1 MKTINELLKKLNKKI
16 EIENLEDLEKTISQI
31 KLKEVSRNEKIFVLE
46 KIKESYKN
54 YIGKISYLV
63 KRNKRNKNRN
73 EIEKEDIILSDIE
86 TKVKNILNINK
97 NKIEIFDNIKKLKEE
112 TEKEK
117 KYYLNFEKI
126 EIIESVDQSKYL
138 EKALNNKKDS
148 YFQLIY
154 EKEEKFKY
162 FLNFLSKNNL
172 WFILI
177 LYFFYNFSI
186 INFYNIIEKK
196 FIEKEKI
203 EFLIHIYNKFL
214 FIFSLFELL
223 SILIMIISFSIAKL
237 YYGLF
242 IFNFCVLFFYIEQF
256 IYKEI
261 KNKYLL
267 VFLFSN
273 FFNFWIQN
281 KYLLLQGK
289 DFLNYN
295 AFFSV
300 IDFCNFLFEFIIID
314 CNKLNEKKLKIISI
328 IISSIN
334 QIFLLIA
341 LIYDLYKG
349 CKIKKISI
357 SKKMF
362 GIDFN

>member
-1 MKTINELLKKLNKKI
+1 MIIEKLK
-16 EIENLEDLEKTISQI
+16 EKTI
-31 KLKEVSRNEKIFVLE
+31 LKE
-46 KIKESYKN
+46 
-54 YIGKISYLV
+54 
-63 KRNKRNKNRN
+63 NKY
-73 EIEKEDIILSDIE
+73 
-86 TKVKNILNINK
+86 
-97 NKIEIFDNIKKLKEE
+97 
-112 TEKEK
+112 
-117 KYYLNFEKI
+117 YYLNSEKI
-126 EIIESVDQSKYL
+126 EILESVDQSKYL

-154 EKEEKFKY
+154 EKEEIFKY

-196 FIEKEKI
+196 IIEKQKI
-203 EFLIHIYNKFL
+203 EFLIHNYNTFL
-214 FIFSLFELL
+214 FYFALFEFI
-223 SILIMIISFSIAKL
+223 SIIPMMIISFSIL
-237 YYGLF
+237 YFGLF

-261 KNKYLL
+261 KNKTLL
-267 VFLFSN
+267 IFLFSN

-281 KYLLLQGK
+281 KYSLFQGK
-289 DFLNYN
+289 DFLTYN
-295 AFFSV
+295 TFFSV

-314 CNKLNEKKLKIISI
+314 CIKLNEKILKIISI

-341 LIYDLYKG
+341 FIYDLYKG
-349 CKIKKISI
+349 CEIKKNSI
-357 SKKMF
+357 SYIF
-362 GIDFN
+362 FNN